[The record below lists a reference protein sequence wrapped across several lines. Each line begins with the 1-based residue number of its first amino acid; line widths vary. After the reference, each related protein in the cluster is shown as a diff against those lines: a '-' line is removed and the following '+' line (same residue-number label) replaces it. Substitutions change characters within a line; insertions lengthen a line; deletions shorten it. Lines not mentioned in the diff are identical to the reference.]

1 MDERTATFL
10 LAGICL
16 DTHFYHEHATNSTF
30 EASAQL
36 KNFDADS
43 LKVVEFLKE
52 DLEEYRQKI
61 SILDNGETPVTD
73 VYITVSPDEEIVS
86 EITLS
91 RVADESISIRGI
103 QAAFCIGRINPHVV
117 KVSAR
122 SDGSINCAAIM
133 EKMHGGG
140 RFVMAATT
148 LQDVTVD
155 EVKAQLKEVLKD
167 YLDDARISTPGK

>member
-1 MDERTATFL
+1 M
-10 LAGICL
+10 
-16 DTHFYHEHATNSTF
+16 
-30 EASAQL
+30 
-36 KNFDADS
+36 
-43 LKVVEFLKE
+43 KVVEFLKE

-61 SILDNGETPVTD
+61 SILDNGETPFTD